1 MLACTRR
8 MLPGACYLAHVS
20 MYPAHATRRMLPGI
34 GYPAHEVPTNRSAT
48 VRQGDSSCPKHTPL
62 HSTTTDILNP
72 SILRRMCTVPKKK
85 KKKTF
90 YFLFKRDFFF
100 YLYFIC

>member
-1 MLACTRR
+1 MRAC
-8 MLPGACYLAHVS
+8 GQLAHKS
-20 MYPAHATRRMLPGI
+20 AGAMPYLAHATRRMLPGI

-85 KKKTF
+85 KKKELKEYLLMPF
-90 YFLFKRDFFF
+90 FK
-100 YLYFIC
+100 LIE